1 MQNLR
6 PLESRFAFLKDLQVI
21 PMHVKVYEALYYPTD
36 TLYKTLQTERG
47 GIIVRILQMGNYDV
61 ER

>member
-1 MQNLR
+1 
-6 PLESRFAFLKDLQVI
+6 
-21 PMHVKVYEALYYPTD
+21 MHVKVYEALYYPTD

-47 GIIVRILQMGNYDV
+47 GIIVLILQMGNYDV